1 MMASFPTQTGTVLC
15 DRYVL
20 QNVVHSD
27 HWSWTI
33 LALRQT
39 DRQLVILKIPGPGST
54 QSGASI
60 AFHAAW
66 MQRVFQSL
74 SQIHHPNRV
83 AVLDYLES
91 HGLPILVQQQV
102 AGTPLSQRLVKTP
115 LAEREAIAMM
125 RKIAIALS
133 GIHGKGL
140 IHRNVR
146 PETIIERTDRT
157 ALGQT
162 VLTDWGLQPSV
173 FPANRASSYAA
184 PEQFQPGG
192 RFQPAIDV
200 YGLAATLYALVTG
213 QPPLHAALR
222 EKSALI
228 LPRQLQPEL
237 SVPLERAI
245 LQGMALNPQERP
257 PSMGAWLG
265 LVPEVTMPPV
275 APPRDSRS
283 SRPMAARSGSH
294 SNASP
299 PVPPT
304 STGPGRTATKE
315 PAPTIN
321 IKASK
326 LHDSDPSKTPTL
338 RDTSAPSAPRKPMKT
353 LVTISLTA
361 ATLGALG
368 GMVLRVAT
376 PESVA
381 GISSLGRSQNFP
393 ELDWPG
399 EGIPDEVPFDVP
411 EPEQRF
417 DAEIRGTPN
426 AIDAVPQEEAPLRE
440 VVDPEEA
447 EEAPVLNPGSSWEDG
462 ESGWIER
469 DALDRERWSLE
480 AEQQRATE
488 RPDPLNEST
497 PSDNGS
503 GNRSGNGSGWDSPAT
518 NREDWNDGRSGE
530 DIPRESD
537 PSSIDPYSGA
547 APEPVYD
554 APPVEETPYPEVAP
568 EPVYDAPPI
577 DTSPPPTL
585 DWGDP
590 VPPADVP
597 FEPESSPSLP
607 EEFTEDT
614 TF

>member
-1 MMASFPTQTGTVLC
+1 MIASFPSQAGTVLC

-20 QNVVHSD
+20 QNVVRSE
-27 HWSWTI
+27 HWSWTL

-39 DRQLVILKIPGPGST
+39 DNQPVILKIPGPGSA

-66 MQRVFQSL
+66 MQRVFHSL

-91 HGLPILVQQQV
+91 HGLPILVQQHV
-102 AGTPLSQRLVKTP
+102 SGTPLSQRLVQTP
-115 LAEREAIAMM
+115 LSEREAIAMV

-222 EKSALI
+222 EQSALI
-228 LPRQLQPEL
+228 LPRQIQPEL
-237 SVPLERAI
+237 SIGLERAI
-245 LQGMALNPQERP
+245 LQGMASNPQERP

-265 LVPEVTMPPV
+265 LLPEITVPAAARRA
-275 APPRDSRS
+275 APAM
-283 SRPMAARSGSH
+283 PMAARTH
-294 SNASP
+294 SP
-299 PVPPT
+299 PLAGSPHNSPST
-304 STGPGRTATKE
+304 STGPVQTATKE
-315 PAPTIN
+315 SASTVN
-321 IKASK
+321 VKASQ
-326 LHDSDPSKTPTL
+326 LQDPTQSKTQA
-338 RDTSAPSAPRKPMKT
+338 DQDASAPSVPRKPMKT

-361 ATLGALG
+361 AMLGALG

-381 GISSLGRSQNFP
+381 GISSLGRSQSFP
-393 ELDWPG
+393 DRDWPG
-399 EGIPDEVPFDVP
+399 EGIPEEIPFDVP

-417 DAEIRGTPN
+417 DAGVRNTPN
-426 AIDAVPQEEAPLRE
+426 AIDAVPEEEAPLRE

-447 EEAPVLNPGSSWEDG
+447 EEAPVISPSTDWGNE
-462 ESGWIER
+462 ERGWDEPETFE
-469 DALDRERWSLE
+469 RERWSGE
-480 AEQQRATE
+480 TDPEQA
-488 RPDPLNEST
+488 NEGSPNIENST
-497 PSDNGS
+497 PSEDSASWDDAPAN
-503 GNRSGNGSGWDSPAT
+503 NEVRNNPGWDEE
-518 NREDWNDGRSGE
+518 RFDE
-530 DIPRESD
+530 DIPPDSD
-537 PSSIDPYSGA
+537 SSSIDPYSGLES
-547 APEPVYD
+547 EPVYS
-554 APPVEETPYPEVAP
+554 PPVEETPYEPEA
-568 EPVYDAPPI
+568 VYDQPWVDSTPSEAP
-577 DTSPPPTL
+577 TV
-585 DWGDP
+585 DWGEP
-590 VPPADVP
+590 VPPAEETS
-597 FEPESSPSLP
+597 EPWDGSGSASSSPQDIP
-607 EEFTEDT
+607 EDNAF
-614 TF
+614 